1 MSLAE
6 QLIDITDLNRRAV
19 ESIPQMQDMLNGRFS
34 RQRYVNFLIL
44 IYPIV
49 SNFCP
54 LIARA
59 AAGCADRYDKLRD
72 YLYDHI
78 QEERGH
84 ERIILDDLESME
96 FDASGIPYL
105 QPKPPVQAILGYNYH
120 AIDTVDPHAIL
131 GMIYVLEIMSC
142 VYGGKVADAISQ
154 TIRLPLTQGFTFL
167 TSHAELDEDHMGELR
182 AMVQCVHAPELQNI
196 IVYSVRVN
204 FYLFRQVLGYSET
217 L

>member
-34 RQRYVNFLIL
+34 RQRYVNFLIQL
-44 IYPIV
+44 YPVV
-49 SNFCP
+49 SYFCP
-54 LIARA
+54 LIAKA
-59 AAGCADRYDKLRD
+59 AARCADRYDKLRN

-84 ERIILDDLESME
+84 ERIILDDLENME
-96 FDASGIPYL
+96 FDSSGIPSL
-105 QPKPPVQAILGYNYH
+105 QPKPPVQAMLGYNHY
-120 AIDTVDPHAIL
+120 AIEAVDPHAIL
-131 GMIYVLEIMSC
+131 GMIYVLEIMSS

-154 TIRLPLTQGFTFL
+154 SIRLPLTQGFCFL
-167 TSHAELDEDHMGELR
+167 SSHAELDEDHMGELR
-182 AMVQCVHAPELQNI
+182 TLIQSVHDPELQKI
-196 IVYSVRVN
+196 IVYSVRLN
-204 FYLFRQVLGYSET
+204 FYLFRQVLSYSET